1 MGTGIQRQHLVR
13 IIAAVL
19 VAVIAPAAIA
29 LAQSVEQFYKGRDM
43 DLYIGY
49 STGGAYDF
57 YARVI
62 GRHMGL
68 HIPGNPTLVPKN
80 MEGAGS
86 LRLANFLY
94 RVAPPDGSAIG
105 TIGRGIAFD
114 PLLIGKGDAFDAQ
127 KISWI
132 GSANNEVSVC
142 VAMKDSGITKFE
154 DLFTKELTV
163 GGTGTS
169 ADTDQFPRVLNGVL
183 GTHFKIVEGY
193 PGGND
198 VVLAMERG
206 EVKGRCGWSWSSVKT
221 THKDWLDDKR
231 MIVLVQL
238 SLTKHPEM
246 PDVPLVTDFA
256 KTDEQRAIL
265 KLIFARNVMGRP
277 YVAPPNL
284 PADRLATLQ
293 ELWKADPTAT
303 YAQLSERLAARGDP
317 LELLPHH
324 QVFAEWMRKQASD
337 PLHMTHVVSNEGW
350 EEMRWQRLKQL
361 APDWGMHTID
371 TTDMTATQAADAV
384 LDWCRTALAGGAPT
398 LRVVDP

>member
-1 MGTGIQRQHLVR
+1 VVTGILRHRFVR
-13 IIAAVL
+13 VVAAAL
-19 VAVIAPAAIA
+19 FAIMAPAAIV
-29 LAQSVEQFYKGRDM
+29 LAQSVEEFYKNRDM

-62 GRHMGL
+62 GRHMGG
-68 HIPGNPTLVPKN
+68 HIPGHPTLVPKN

-86 LRLANFLY
+86 LRLANFIY
-94 RVAPPDGSAIG
+94 RVAPHDGSTLG
-105 TIGRGIAFD
+105 TIGRGIPFD
-114 PLLIGKGDAFDAQ
+114 PLLIGQGDAFDAQ
-127 KISWI
+127 KFSWI

-142 VAMKDSGITKFE
+142 VALKDSGITKFE

-221 THKDWLDDKR
+221 THKDWIDDKR

-256 KTDEQRAIL
+256 KTDEQRQIL
-265 KLIFARNVMGRP
+265 KLIFARQVMGRP

-284 PADRLATLQ
+284 PADRLATLRQ
-293 ELWKADPTAT
+293 AFMDTMKDKDFLAEADK
-303 YAQLSERLAARGDP
+303 AQLEINPVSGEDVEKLVKDVYATPPDIVAKTKTAAG
-317 LELLPHH
+317 
-324 QVFAEWMRKQASD
+324 
-337 PLHMTHVVSNEGW
+337 
-350 EEMRWQRLKQL
+350 
-361 APDWGMHTID
+361 
-371 TTDMTATQAADAV
+371 TQ
-384 LDWCRTALAGGAPT
+384 
-398 LRVVDP
+398 

>member
-1 MGTGIQRQHLVR
+1 VIREKQQKTRHDTGGAGWRR
-13 IIAAVL
+13 WFCAVVTAL
-19 VAVIAPAAIA
+19 VAVVAPAAVVLGESI
-29 LAQSVEQFYKGRDM
+29 EDFYKNRAM

-49 STGGAYDF
+49 STGGAYDL
-57 YARVI
+57 YARSI
-62 GRHMGL
+62 GRYLGR

-94 RVAPPDGSAIG
+94 RVAPHDGSTLG
-105 TIGRGIAFD
+105 TIGRGIPFD
-114 PLLIGKGDAFDAQ
+114 PLLIGQGDAFDAQ
-127 KISWI
+127 KFSWI

-169 ADTDQFPRVLNGVL
+169 ADTDQFPRVLNGTL

-198 VVLAMERG
+198 VLLAMERG

-221 THKDWLDDKR
+221 TRKEWLDDKR

-246 PDVPLVTDFA
+246 PDVPLITDFA

-265 KLIFARNVMGRP
+265 KLMFARNVMGRP
-277 YVAPPNL
+277 YLAPPNL
-284 PADRLATLQ
+284 PADRLATLRQ
-293 ELWKADPTAT
+293 AFMDTMTDKDFVAEADKTQLEINPVSGEDVEKLVKEVYATPPDIIAKAKTA
-303 YAQLSERLAARGDP
+303 AA
-317 LELLPHH
+317 
-324 QVFAEWMRKQASD
+324 
-337 PLHMTHVVSNEGW
+337 TN
-350 EEMRWQRLKQL
+350 
-361 APDWGMHTID
+361 
-371 TTDMTATQAADAV
+371 
-384 LDWCRTALAGGAPT
+384 
-398 LRVVDP
+398 